1 MAKPFVPRFKKKTSP
16 NRNIVKDIKSLAN
29 IVTAIPRTL
38 IEEVSIATSKK
49 QKPTPSG
56 VTKKKDTSTKSDSKK
71 DTSTKSDS
79 KKDTSKKDTSTKT
92 KTPERNVNDVR
103 TSSRSKF
110 VKEMQEAAAEKVVTT
125 EQDKI
130 NKEIAKLEKLIA
142 RPSTSTRQKIALEKK
157 LKRLREK
164 LKNA

>member
-56 VTKKKDTSTKSDSKK
+56 VTKKKDASKK
-71 DTSTKSDS
+71 DTSTKPTTT
-79 KKDTSKKDTSTKT
+79 KDTDTKT
-92 KTPERNVNDVR
+92 QQTPNSVR
-103 TSSRSKF
+103 MQTRQKELDRRSGDTPQ
-110 VKEMQEAAAEKVVTT
+110 VTVTT

-130 NKEIAKLEKLIA
+130 KNQIKGLQEKL
-142 RPSTSTRQKIALEKK
+142 KITGSERAKSRIQEKIKKLQKK
-157 LKRLREK
+157 LK
-164 LKNA
+164 

>member
-56 VTKKKDTSTKSDSKK
+56 VTKKK